1 MMTVLH
7 NAFIDEQRRRQV
19 EARHADTLVRMAEDM
34 APPAQE
40 GQVRLAQIR
49 QAFLTLPEEQR
60 AALHLV
66 TLEGMAYADAAA
78 VLGIPIG
85 TLMSR
90 LGRGRAALRA
100 FEEGGADR
108 ADLRRAEPT
117 RPSERPPETRRGPPS
132 TLRLVVS
139 DEPRSRP
146 AWPSGAP
153 PGSLRNRPAGARRR
167 QRADDCDRRIASGAR
182 WIRGLHDDRSDHRR
196 RSHRLRR
203 RADRADAP
211 PRRRGPSGGPSRGRG
226 PGDGRDA
233 RSRCPAGLLRAG
245 PGSRARPQRRPRA
258 PLRPEPALAPGRL
271 PPQAGR
277 RHRGAGR
284 RGLARP

>member
-1 MMTVLH
+1 MASDKQKRADLLDLLVPLRRYARSLTRDTLRADDLVHDTLVRALEMQGTLRPNTNLRTWMMTVLH

-49 QAFLTLPEEQR
+49 KAFLTLPEEQR

-100 FEEGGADR
+100 FEEGARTDRTSGEEAEIRAADR
-108 ADLRRAEPT
+108 TPDT
-117 RPSERPPETRRGPPS
+117 GRGAPS

-139 DEPRSRP
+139 DTTPGRS
-146 AWPSGAP
+146 AWP
-153 PGSLRNRPAGARRR
+153 
-167 QRADDCDRRIASGAR
+167 
-182 WIRGLHDDRSDHRR
+182 
-196 RSHRLRR
+196 LRR
-203 RADRADAP
+203 A
-211 PRRRGPSGGPSRGRG
+211 
-226 PGDGRDA
+226 
-233 RSRCPAGLLRAG
+233 AGE
-245 PGSRARPQRRPRA
+245 S
-258 PLRPEPALAPGRL
+258 
-271 PPQAGR
+271 
-277 RHRGAGR
+277 
-284 RGLARP
+284 

>member
-1 MMTVLH
+1 MASDTQKHPDILDLLVPLRRYARSLTRDALRADDLVHDTLVRALEMQGTLRPNTNMRTWMMTVLH

-19 EARHADTLVRMAEDM
+19 EARHADTLVRMAEDT

-66 TLEGMAYADAAA
+66 TLEGMAYADAAS

-100 FEEGGADR
+100 FEEGTRASGESEAGA
-108 ADLRRAEPT
+108 T
-117 RPSERPPETRRGPPS
+117 VSETRRGPPS

-139 DEPRSRP
+139 D
-146 AWPSGAP
+146 
-153 PGSLRNRPAGARRR
+153 
-167 QRADDCDRRIASGAR
+167 
-182 WIRGLHDDRSDHRR
+182 
-196 RSHRLRR
+196 
-203 RADRADAP
+203 AP
-211 PRRRGPSGGPSRGRG
+211 PR
-226 PGDGRDA
+226 A
-233 RSRCPAGLLRAG
+233 RSAW
-245 PGSRARPQRRPRA
+245 
-258 PLRPEPALAPGRL
+258 PLRRA
-271 PPQAGR
+271 AGES
-277 RHRGAGR
+277 
-284 RGLARP
+284 

>member
-1 MMTVLH
+1 MASDKIKRPDLIDLLVPLRRYARSLTRDTLRADDLVHDTLVRALEMQGTLRPNTNLRTWMMTVLH

-19 EARHADTLVRMAEDM
+19 EARHADTLVRMSEDM

-66 TLEGMAYADAAA
+66 TLDGMAYADAAA

-100 FEEGGADR
+100 FEEGTRSERTSGE
-108 ADLRRAEPT
+108 AEPA
-117 RPSERPPETRRGPPS
+117 RMSERPSDPRRGPPS

-146 AWPSGAP
+146 AWSF
-153 PGSLRNRPAGARRR
+153 
-167 QRADDCDRRIASGAR
+167 
-182 WIRGLHDDRSDHRR
+182 
-196 RSHRLRR
+196 R
-203 RADRADAP
+203 RA
-211 PRRRGPSGGPSRGRG
+211 
-226 PGDGRDA
+226 
-233 RSRCPAGLLRAG
+233 AG
-245 PGSRARPQRRPRA
+245 
-258 PLRPEPALAPGRL
+258 EN
-271 PPQAGR
+271 
-277 RHRGAGR
+277 
-284 RGLARP
+284 